1 MFVSALLIFVVL
13 NEPHHFS
20 MLDLWGKKCK
30 GGDVEACRRFEDAQA
45 GVSKLERLDGLA
57 LRYGENANR
66 DALEKDG
73 RPLLNLAYREVMED
87 FIEAEHEAGDKE
99 LSYDEAAVSYCAD
112 HFHNYWLNRK
122 LWWPTDANGDPSW
135 TDIYYYIVDHY
146 YGICLRRHFNRR

>member
-1 MFVSALLIFVVL
+1 MFVSAFLLFVVL

-20 MLDLWGKKCK
+20 MLDLWEKKCK
-30 GGDVEACRRFEDAQA
+30 GGDSAACQRFEDAQA
-45 GVSKLERLDGLA
+45 GARKLERLDGLA

-73 RPLLNLAYREVMED
+73 RPLLNLAYIEVMED

-146 YGICLRRHFNRR
+146 HGICLRRYFNRL